1 MSGRIFCIA
10 NLLLPVGLFVGVLLK
25 VRSLFDAGEAML
37 GIGVM
42 LGALAVLAVWEGL
55 LIRYLVLPSWG
66 RKLGERMYVGSY
78 TPDDDP
84 LVALATR
91 IRREHATALLPELE
105 ALVRQDARR
114 ARGWTELAALFS
126 EEVGDQSAALQA
138 LVTGADKVAD
148 KQDRAMLLYRAAHF
162 CQSRLADRQQAR
174 ELLQQAATRY
184 PSTVYGQK
192 AARELA

>member
-1 MSGRIFCIA
+1 MLGRIFCIA

-66 RKLGERMYVGSY
+66 RKLGERLYAGSY
-78 TPDDDP
+78 TPDEDP
-84 LVALATR
+84 IVALAAR
-91 IRREHATALLPELE
+91 IRQEHATSLLPELE
-105 ALVRQDARR
+105 ALVLRDARR
-114 ARGWTELAALFS
+114 VRGWTELAALFAD
-126 EEVGDQSAALQA
+126 EAGDLRAALQA
-138 LVTGADKVAD
+138 LLTGAGKAAD